1 MARNSVSIYQFADF
15 NFDEFLKQ
23 FLFEISEHTTTYWKP
38 QLPPDDLVRL
48 GYKFTPEQYEQLV
61 KEYNTVELIHHK
73 AKRGAKSTEIIR
85 CKLQYLQHLV
95 IRRAHSKKD
104 LGAFSLNSQILK
116 AIIGDEYKTMLSIL
130 IKMGYLVHGDGRDG
144 NNIGKYYF
152 YEMGKYSTIYSLP
165 EEVEF
170 EKVVTSNARVLK
182 YFIKES
188 EQIQSY
194 RETVLYPKI
203 EERYSKDFLKSYKI
217 SLSKIRLID
226 IEGYEEFAEERIKSV
241 TGNNIRK
248 RKRKTRLYY
257 DYIKEGLLEKEKH
270 IHKIDTAGRIYHIL
284 TNAKREIKQYLNIA
298 ISADCKNSHPVLFN
312 YFIFW
317 SHNISRA
324 DAYTISSAMHLIDD
338 ASNIRESLSKFVAGN
353 LLDLLKDDELKYIY
367 ETSTGQ
373 FWDNIVKKY
382 PQHSRIEVKE
392 KMFAQVFYSNNEE
405 VEWYYKFG
413 NEFKKQYPNVL
424 KLIKAWKKK
433 ENKEWVD
440 AYMNKQKMYFYKPEA
455 ALSIAMMNLEAR
467 IFGEILKRMYS
478 KRWRAFHIHDCIIV
492 PQTKSKNQPTRD
504 EVISI
509 MKDEYQ
515 VCGLRPT
522 FA

>member
-182 YFIKES
+182 YFKKES

-312 YFIFW
+312 FFIFR
-317 SHNISRA
+317 SHGINYE
-324 DAYTISSAMHLIDD
+324 DAYQISLAMHSIEN
-338 ASNIRESLSKFVAGN
+338 ASQLRKSLSKLVASN
-353 LLDLLKDDELKYIY
+353 LLDLFKYDELKYIY

-373 FWDNIVKKY
+373 FWDNIVKKFPEY
-382 PQHSRIEVKE
+382 DRAQVKE
-392 KMFAQVFYSNNEE
+392 KMFAEVFYSKTHQ
-405 VEWYYKFG
+405 VKGYQIFGRKFQ
-413 NEFKKQYPNVL
+413 KQFPNVMR
-424 KLIKAWKKK
+424 LIKAWKKE
-433 ENKEWVD
+433 ENRAWID
-440 AYMNKQKMYFYKPEA
+440 AYMSKRNLSYSKPEA
-455 ALSIAMMNLEAR
+455 ALSIAMMNFMIRPKLWRNRWQRRTSSRSWANIRLRRAVRLTWEA
-467 IFGEILKRMYS
+467 
-478 KRWRAFHIHDCIIV
+478 
-492 PQTKSKNQPTRD
+492 
-504 EVISI
+504 
-509 MKDEYQ
+509 
-515 VCGLRPT
+515 
-522 FA
+522 